1 MNPATQTPQTTGTMG
16 LLSQLN
22 RVVYRRAT
30 EDVLGIKLKQLI
42 TLEILARNEGCLQ
55 QELGQSLM
63 VDSNNCVLLLNEL
76 DDHGYVERRRD
87 PQDRRRHIVVITPA
101 GTKALKKA
109 EAKLEELEGEV
120 LANLDPTN
128 GRSSAASSPGR
139 CGPRRKLALPRSDES
154 RFDARD
160 HPHAA

>member
-55 QELGQSLM
+55 QELDASLM

-76 DDHGYVERRRD
+76 DDHGFVERQRD
-87 PQDRRRHIVVITPA
+87 PKDRRRHIVVITSA
-101 GTKALKKA
+101 GVEALAKA

-120 LANLDPTN
+120 LSNLESTEREQLRGLLVRAMDGQDP
-128 GRSSAASSPGR
+128 SIDVV
-139 CGPRRKLALPRSDES
+139 C
-154 RFDARD
+154 
-160 HPHAA
+160 H

>member
-30 EDVLGIKLKQLI
+30 EDVLGVKLKQLI

-55 QELGQSLM
+55 QELGASLM

-76 DDHGYVERRRD
+76 DELGYVERRRD
-87 PQDRRRHIVVITPA
+87 PQDRRRHIVAITPA
-101 GTKALKKA
+101 GSKALAKA

-120 LANLDPTN
+120 LANLDPAER
-128 GRSSAASSPGR
+128 GQLREL
-139 CGPRRKLALPRSDES
+139 LARAMEGQDPNFVCAE
-154 RFDARD
+154 
-160 HPHAA
+160 